1 MVKVNPRDVESA
13 TDVTPIGWADYAFI
27 AETENFAA
35 RQSIYPTSLGNA
47 YLRIVLPKRPLILV
61 WIGIADVVIEEN
73 ASILHFAIEEQPV
86 LGLNGQ
92 IHAQAVQ

>member
-47 YLRIVLPKRPLILV
+47 YLRIVLPNRPLIISSPLQ
-61 WIGIADVVIEEN
+61 AALRVVVPEP
-73 ASILHFAIEEQPV
+73 STP
-86 LGLNGQ
+86 
-92 IHAQAVQ
+92 